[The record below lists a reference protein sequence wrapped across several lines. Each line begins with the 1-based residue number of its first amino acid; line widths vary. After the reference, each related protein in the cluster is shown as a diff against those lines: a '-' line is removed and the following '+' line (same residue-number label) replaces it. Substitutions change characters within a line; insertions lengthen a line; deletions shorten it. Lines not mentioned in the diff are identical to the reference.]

1 MVKRLIKTAW
11 PFFSC
16 EDNKKRAGVNTDARS
31 CLVYEANVRLAECDS
46 L

>member
-11 PFFSC
+11 PIFC
-16 EDNKKRAGVNTDARS
+16 EDNKKRAGINTDTRS